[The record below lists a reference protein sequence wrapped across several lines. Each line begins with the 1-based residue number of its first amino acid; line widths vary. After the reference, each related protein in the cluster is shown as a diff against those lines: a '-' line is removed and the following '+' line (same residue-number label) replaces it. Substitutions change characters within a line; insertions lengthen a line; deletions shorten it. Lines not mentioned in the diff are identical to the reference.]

1 MPRRCGCGHPVPDA
15 GGRAAPQTA
24 DVPADPAI
32 TQPTDDAPLGADLL
46 PEPVARTLPHVPGVG
61 ADGRPRPDAPLVAV
75 TGVTGYV
82 GGRLVPELLAAGY
95 RVRAIARRPERLR
108 GRPWYD
114 AVEVAQADASDA
126 AEIRAALDG
135 VDIAYYLIHSLGTGR
150 RFEQRDRSTALT
162 FGRAAREAGVGRIV
176 YLGGLSPDVEDLS
189 PHLASRKEVGEI
201 LLASGVPTTVLR
213 AAVILGSGSA
223 SFEMMRYLTERLP
236 AMTVPRWVENRI
248 QPIAVRDVLRYLV
261 GSAAMPPEVSREF
274 DIGGPEVLTYRE
286 MMQGYARAA
295 GLPRRLI
302 VPVPV
307 LTPKLSSLWV
317 GLVTPVP
324 SGLARPLVES
334 LVHEVVCE
342 EHDIAEHVPDPP
354 EGLIGFDRAMRLA
367 LARIREADVTTRWS
381 SAGVPGVPSEPLP
394 SDPDWAGGSLYVDE
408 RRITVDA
415 SPASLWRVLEAVGG
429 ERGWYS
435 WSLAWRIRGLA
446 DRVVGGPGLRRG
458 RRDPDR
464 LVVDDAVDF
473 WRVEEVD
480 PGRLLR
486 LRAEMRVP
494 GLAWLELRVEPDG
507 EGSDPAD
514 VSSERWRSRPTTFAQ
529 RAVFHPHGLL
539 GQLYW
544 WSVYPFHGIVFGG
557 MQRNIARAAQTAE
570 RARRDRARG

>member
-1 MPRRCGCGHPVPDA
+1 MPDDDS
-15 GGRAAPQTA
+15 RAT
-24 DVPADPAI
+24 
-32 TQPTDDAPLGADLL
+32 TRSRPTGSGPTGEDLL
-46 PEPVARTLPHVPGVG
+46 PEPVAATLTGLVPGVG
-61 ADGRPRPDAPLVAV
+61 DDGRPRPDAPLVAV

-95 RVRAIARRPERLR
+95 RVRAVARRPERLR

-114 AVEVAQADASDA
+114 AVEIAQADASDPDQ
-126 AEIRAALDG
+126 IRDALDG
-135 VDIAYYLIHSLGTGR
+135 ADVAYYLIHSLGTGR

-176 YLGGLSPDVEDLS
+176 YLGGLAPDVEDLS
-189 PHLASRKEVGEI
+189 PHLASRTEVGEI

-236 AMTVPRWVENRI
+236 AMTVPRWVDNRI

-261 GSAAMPPEVSREF
+261 GSASMPPDVNRAF
-274 DIGGPEVLTYRE
+274 DIGGPEVLTYRD
-286 MMQGYARAA
+286 MMQGYAAAA
-295 GLPRRLI
+295 GLPRRII
-302 VPVPV
+302 VGVGV
-307 LTPKLSSLWV
+307 LTPRLSSLWV

-334 LVHEVVCE
+334 LVHEVVCH
-342 EHDIAEHVPDPP
+342 EHDIAQYVPDPP
-354 EGLIGFDRAMRLA
+354 GGLIGFERAVRLA
-367 LARIREADVTTRWS
+367 LTRIREADVTTRWS
-381 SAGVPGVPSEPLP
+381 SAGLPGVPSDPLP

-408 RRITVDA
+408 RRTTVDA
-415 SPASLWRVLEAVGG
+415 SPAALWRVLEAVGG

-435 WSLAWRIRGLA
+435 WTLAWRVRGLL

-458 RRDPDR
+458 RRDPGR

-473 WRVEEVD
+473 WRVEDVQ

-486 LRAEMRVP
+486 LRAEMRLP
-494 GLAWLELRVEPDG
+494 GLAWLELRVEPQDDG
-507 EGSDPAD
+507 ADPD
-514 VSSERWRSRPTTFAQ
+514 DTTRWTTPPVTFAQ

-544 WSVYPFHGIVFGG
+544 WSVYPFHGVVFGG
-557 MQRNIARAAQTAE
+557 MQRNIARAAETAE
-570 RARRDRARG
+570 RARRDR

>member
-1 MPRRCGCGHPVPDA
+1 MPDDPAVTSPSADA
-15 GGRAAPQTA
+15 PTA
-24 DVPADPAI
+24 D
-32 TQPTDDAPLGADLL
+32 DLL
-46 PEPVARTLPHVPGVG
+46 PEPVAASLTGIVPGVG
-61 ADGRPRPDAPLVAV
+61 PDGRLRPDAPLVAV

-114 AVEVAQADASDA
+114 AVEVAQADA
-126 AEIRAALDG
+126 AEPEQIRAALEGTD
-135 VDIAYYLIHSLGTGR
+135 VAYYLIHSLGSGR
-150 RFEQRDRSTALT
+150 RFEQRDRHTALV
-162 FGRAAREAGVGRIV
+162 FGAAAREAGVGRII
-176 YLGGLSPDVEDLS
+176 YLGGLSPDTEDLS

-236 AMTVPRWVENRI
+236 AMTVPKWLDNRI

-261 GSAAMPPEVSREF
+261 GSASMPPEVSREF
-274 DIGGPEVLTYRE
+274 DIGGPDVLTYRD
-286 MMQGYARAA
+286 MMQGYAKAA
-295 GLPRRLI
+295 GLPRRII
-302 VPVPV
+302 VKVPV
-307 LTPKLSSLWV
+307 LTPRLSSHWV

-324 SGLARPLVES
+324 SGIARPLVES
-334 LVHEVVCE
+334 LVHEVVCD
-342 EHDIAEHVPDPP
+342 EHDIAQHVPDPP
-354 EGLIGFDRAMRLA
+354 EGLISFPRALRLA

-381 SAGVPGVPSEPLP
+381 SAGVPGAPSEPLP
-394 SDPDWAGGSLYVDE
+394 SDPDWAGGSLYEDARSVE
-408 RRITVDA
+408 VDA
-415 SPASLWRVLEAVGG
+415 SPAALWRVLESVGG

-435 WSLAWRIRGLA
+435 WSLAWRVRGLM

-458 RRDPDR
+458 RRDPRR

-473 WRVEEVD
+473 WRVEEVQ

-486 LRAEMRVP
+486 LRAEMRLP
-494 GLAWLELRVEPDG
+494 GLAWLELRVEP
-507 EGSDPAD
+507 EGDEPARPAAQDADATARPSD
-514 VSSERWRSRPTTFAQ
+514 VSPERWTTPPTRFAQ

-544 WSVYPFHGIVFGG
+544 WSVYPFHGVVFGG
-557 MQRNIARAAQTAE
+557 MQRNIARAAETAE
-570 RARRDRARG
+570 RARRDLPR